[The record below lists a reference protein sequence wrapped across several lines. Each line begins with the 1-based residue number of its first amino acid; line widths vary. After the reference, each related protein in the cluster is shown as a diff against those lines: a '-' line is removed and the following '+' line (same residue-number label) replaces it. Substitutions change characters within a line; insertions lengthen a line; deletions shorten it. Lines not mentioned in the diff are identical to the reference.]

1 VASSMAVSATLR
13 SGTGSRPIPTVSR
26 LVVASMAVAVAMPL
40 SEKQSSHTHRCVI
53 PAASA
58 AAATGRI
65 CSGGWSGVKMA
76 DSVTTRAPLSFRL
89 SLLGSAV
96 RRARLAPAAGDGQ
109 APVPAEVLLADL
121 RARRVLPPLVLRQVH
136 QPDHPLDQVGVVPGR
151 DQLGRPHVLLHVVVE
166 QRVEYLV
173 GRQRVGVELPRGE

>member
-40 SEKQSSHTHRCVI
+40 SLKQSSHTHRCVI

-76 DSVTTRAPLSFRL
+76 DSVTTRAPLVC
-89 SLLGSAV
+89 LGSAV

-109 APVPAEVLLADL
+109 APVPAEVILADL

-136 QPDHPLDQVGVVPGR
+136 QPDHPLDQVGVVPGG
-151 DQLGRPHVLLHVVVE
+151 DQLGRAHVLLHVVVE
-166 QRVEYLV
+166 QRVE
-173 GRQRVGVELPRGE
+173 